1 MAGIHGFGAKFKLH
15 NGTALTAV
23 ANVLAVKPPSPTVET
38 IDVTDH
44 DSAGAMREFIA
55 GLIDTGA
62 GTVRV
67 HYLPGSPGDVL
78 LSDDAVSR
86 AVKAWSMEV
95 DRKSV
100 VSGKSVSVRVDLGGR
115 RIIKNNTYMKIFLMA
130 IYHTTS
136 TITRT
141 TTHVK

>member
-44 DSAGAMREFIA
+44 DSAGAIREFIA
-55 GLIDTGA
+55 GLIDTGE

-67 HYLPGSPGDVL
+67 HYMTGSTGDAFL
-78 LSDDAVSR
+78 LDPAVCGAEVGREAGRER
-86 AVKAWSMEV
+86 AC
-95 DRKSV
+95 
-100 VSGKSVSVRVDLGGR
+100 
-115 RIIKNNTYMKIFLMA
+115 
-130 IYHTTS
+130 
-136 TITRT
+136 
-141 TTHVK
+141 

>member
-1 MAGIHGFGAKFKLH
+1 MTGIHGVGAKFKLH

-67 HYLPGSPGDVL
+67 HYLPGSPGDGL
-78 LSDDAVSR
+78 LSDAAVSR
-86 AVKAWSMEV
+86 SVKAGGMAVPSSEERRVGKGWG
-95 DRKSV
+95 RK
-100 VSGKSVSVRVDLGGR
+100 GR
-115 RIIKNNTYMKIFLMA
+115 SRWWPYQ
-130 IYHTTS
+130 Y
-136 TITRT
+136 
-141 TTHVK
+141 

>member
-55 GLIDTGA
+55 GLIDTGE

-78 LSDDAVSR
+78 LSAAAVSR

-95 DRKSV
+95 PSSTGKWEFTGNCIITSYEKDDVVIDDKMTALLTFK
-100 VSGKSVSVRVDLGGR
+100 VSGP
-115 RIIKNNTYMKIFLMA
+115 
-130 IYHTTS
+130 
-136 TITRT
+136 ITEAAVT
-141 TTHVK
+141 P